1 MATFQ
6 VSPEQLE
13 ANRLNAQKS
22 TGPTTQEG
30 KARSSRNSTTHG
42 LTGRVNPQSPEDR
55 LAYAEQGKRL
65 IADWKPIGEQEE
77 QLVRVILDSGW
88 QMNRARAHDE
98 RLWRQIENPDAP
110 GPSAEASQLTLDKV
124 TRYEAHHTRT
134 YFRAISELRKQQ
146 AVRRAA
152 ELVKLK
158 AMFMETFRHPYSLAK
173 HGPIPLPD
181 RFVSSSSPCYN
192 FFDTVATES
201 MLEIEANSAA
211 DNASPAADAA

>member
-6 VSPEQLE
+6 ASPEQLE

-22 TGPTTQEG
+22 TGPTTREG
-30 KARSSRNSTTHG
+30 KAQSSRNSTTHG

-77 QLVRVILDSGW
+77 QFVRVILDSAW
-88 QMNRARAHDE
+88 QMNRAQAHDE
-98 RLWRQIENPDAP
+98 KLWQRIENPGAP
-110 GPSAEASQLTLDKV
+110 APSAEASQLTLDKL

-152 ELVKLK
+152 ELVQLK
-158 AMFMETFRHPYSLAK
+158 CALAESIHQPYSLAK

-181 RFVSSSSPCYN
+181 RFVSSSSLSYN
-192 FFDTVATES
+192 FFDTIATES
-201 MLEIEANSAA
+201 KLEMEANTAR
-211 DNASPAADAA
+211 DIASPAAEAA